1 VAVELGCHIKQVQS
15 LRKRKHFNDLLD
27 LRTGAAQTYADRW
40 EQIRQR
46 QLDMAGSALDTIEE
60 AIDDR
65 DEQGNVTQTALRAA
79 EGLIKSLEK
88 GVAKESGGGSKEL
101 QSFMKRLEDIAVKE
115 AEASVSAC
123 RAGGGGGNT
132 TSAVP
137 TVCRGTAADSDA
149 ARGCGCQTCPS
160 AQWWMTSCPTP
171 TTPRPRAV

>member
-1 VAVELGCHIKQVQS
+1 MSDSKLTVQGVPGRWTAAELKAAELLRLGATEQSVAVELGCHIKQIQS

-115 AEASVSAC
+115 AQASAPRVIDIDKAQVSAL
-123 RAGGGGGNT
+123 GGGH
-132 TSAVP
+132 AEDV
-137 TVCRGTAADSDA
+137 
-149 ARGCGCQTCPS
+149 
-160 AQWWMTSCPTP
+160 
-171 TTPRPRAV
+171 